1 VLSRAWQPNTQWTAV
16 EEIATSQERL
26 YRLACGLLRRC
37 RSRIYLGLS
46 DLSETG
52 YEQRG
57 ELLKAFQR
65 VIQQTSQ

>member
-1 VLSRAWQPNTQWTAV
+1 L
-16 EEIATSQERL
+16 
-26 YRLACGLLRRC
+26 C
-37 RSRIYLGLS
+37 

-65 VIQQTSQ
+65 VIQQASQ